1 MTFVSESIFIPL
13 LLNQY
18 RSWNKVVSK
27 NWMSNIINETQSK
40 MHDFWST
47 NLNLHYRA
55 TLNYSQGYLIVYEL
69 KTKNKPK

>member
-1 MTFVSESIFIPL
+1 
-13 LLNQY
+13 
-18 RSWNKVVSK
+18 
-27 NWMSNIINETQSK
+27 MSNIINEAQSK

-55 TLNYSQGYLIVYEL
+55 TLNYSQGYFIVYEL